1 MKFKLTSE
9 TKTINNIIL
18 FRIEALKDFSNVKTG
33 DKGGWVEKE
42 SNLSQEGNCWVYE
55 DAWVYGNARV
65 SGDASVFG
73 DAWVSGNAKVYGD
86 ARVSENAW
94 VSGDAQVFGN
104 AQVCGNAKVSG
115 SAWVSGD
122 ASVSGDA
129 QVFGDARV
137 CGDAW
142 VCGKAQVSGNARV
155 CGDAWVCGKARVSGD
170 ARMSGDAQVCGN
182 ARVYGDA
189 RVSGD
194 AKIMNKETPK
204 LTLEVGKTYLN
215 GKGKKVRVVCTD
227 MKNEYGILG
236 LLEVE
241 DGEIGIF
248 YTKEGHLSLT
258 LSPCSDDIVS
268 EYKEP
273 RVEWLVRYSDG
284 AYSCPTTYETKE
296 TAQRHAN
303 QCVGATVMKVTEE

>member
-94 VSGDAQVFGN
+94 VSGDAQVFG
-104 AQVCGNAKVSG
+104 
-115 SAWVSGD
+115 D
-122 ASVSGDA
+122 
-129 QVFGDARV
+129 
-137 CGDAW
+137 
-142 VCGKAQVSGNARV
+142 ARV

-189 RVSGD
+189 RVLGNALVYGD